1 MTDTIKTGETLQAGG
16 ELRSQNGR
24 YSFNVQGGQSGNGVI
39 YRVRDMKPIWATETE
54 GVPCPVTLSMQGDG
68 NLVLYDANGTPRWA
82 SDTFGPDK
90 IAKLTNDGELR
101 VVDPVPSWKTVG
113 GPDPEPDPPG
123 PTPNP
128 NDVPGANGLSR
139 FFGSRA
145 VGDDDG
151 PKLYVGLSRMAWLWF
166 WKFDRDRVLREL
178 DADRAAGY
186 RYGRVLAQVG
196 DPANGA
202 DYWAGRIVDPD
213 WPDYQDLIAG
223 LTDAAAERGHLIE
236 WTVSGKG
243 GPYDNPAK
251 RPDLIRRVAPVLNA
265 HRLGCLFG
273 EIMNEP
279 NVQNEIGASEILD
292 LAALAKSLCPSLPWA
307 TGAVWTEAGW
317 IADDPSWSGGFSPAG
332 WARTQGDVGI
342 CHLDRDMSRS
352 ELRDRPWRQGWDVGL
367 ESRRWA
373 DNEAVGPGSS
383 VTSENRPDVLRSHRA
398 VNFICRAFA
407 STLHGKPGVRGDLR
421 WEDPDFKAAYLQA
434 PKAVRF
440 LPGNLPNGSQENAN
454 RNYPNR
460 PFTLDDPYVRA
471 GNGNTRGIVRAYSC
485 QVDGVFYTIPFGPVS
500 AYELKVERN
509 LRVTCLQQDTGDQVW
524 ERDYAAGSVI
534 AFPDP
539 AVDYL
544 LISRPV

>member
-196 DPANGA
+196 DPKNAA

-236 WTVSGKG
+236 WTISGKG

-279 NVQNEIGASEILD
+279 NVQNEIGATEIRD

-307 TGAVWTEAGW
+307 TGAVWRDP
-317 IADDPSWSGGFSPAG
+317 ADEGFDAAL
-332 WARTQGDVGI
+332 ARTQTNDLDI
-342 CHLDRDMSRS
+342 EHLDRDQSRS
-352 ELRDRPWRQGWDVGL
+352 EGKDRPWRQGWDHGL
-367 ESRRWA
+367 TGRRWA

-383 VTSENRPDVLRSHRA
+383 VTSENRPNVLRSHRA
-398 VNFICRAFA
+398 VNFLCRAFA

-421 WEDPDFKAAYLQA
+421 WEDPDFNAAYLQA
-434 PKAVRF
+434 PKAIRF
-440 LPGNLPNGSQENAN
+440 LPGNLSDGSPQNAN
-454 RNYPNR
+454 TNYPDR
-460 PFTLDDPYVRA
+460 PFDLDVRFLRA
-471 GNGNTRGIVRAYSC
+471 DNGNTRGIVRCYSILT
-485 QVDGVFYTIPFGPVS
+485 DGVYYSIPFGPVS
-500 AYELKVERN
+500 PFELTARRN
-509 LRVTCLQQDTGDQVW
+509 LRVGCFQQDTGDQLW
-524 ERDYAAGSVI
+524 ERDVAAGEVI
-534 AFPDP
+534 AFQDA

-544 LISRPV
+544 LISRPR